1 MLKSREFLREKS
13 RGRVGGVNRLSPPA
27 PVILGLVPGILSQQ
41 GTNLVNKL
49 ALLLHK
55 CWLRED
61 SWDKPKNDG
70 CRGRGFSA
78 YSQSGRS
85 MIEMLGVL
93 AIIGV
98 LSVGGIAGYS
108 KAMEMWNINKAVEQY
123 SYIINGLI
131 KPADE
136 LKTSGDK
143 NGVMFYEY
151 LTVVEA
157 LGLLPPSWSNKH
169 DNIGIHD
176 DLGNYLQF
184 FVRNKNVVIDFYLGG
199 IGFETDS
206 WYKSNSFSPKLCQ
219 EIVQNVFYPLHSVV
233 NNVYL
238 VKESYY
244 GDAFCA
250 SKKCLSGIKISEI
263 NSLCHACENN
273 GKSSCVLVFEM

>member
-13 RGRVGGVNRLSPPA
+13 RGRVGGGNRLSPPA

-108 KAMEMWNINKAVEQY
+108 KAMEMWKINKAVEQY

-143 NGVMFYEY
+143 SGVMLYEY

>member
-1 MLKSREFLREKS
+1 MYKLFENVFKHPLPDAKASPSSS
-13 RGRVGGVNRLSPPA
+13 RGEGSRLLRRYTPRNDGVSNGEGLHRPWCQK
-27 PVILGLVPGILSQQ
+27 ILGTVSSMTG
-41 GTNLVNKL
+41 
-49 ALLLHK
+49 
-55 CWLRED
+55 
-61 SWDKPKNDG
+61 
-70 CRGRGFSA
+70 GRDANSF
-78 YSQSGRS
+78 GRS

-108 KAMEMWNINKAVEQY
+108 KATEKWKINKAVEQY

-136 LKTSGDK
+136 LKASGDK
-143 NGVMFYEY
+143 SGVMFYEY

-169 DNIGIHD
+169 ENIGIHD

-273 GKSSCVLVFEM
+273 GKSGCVLVFEM